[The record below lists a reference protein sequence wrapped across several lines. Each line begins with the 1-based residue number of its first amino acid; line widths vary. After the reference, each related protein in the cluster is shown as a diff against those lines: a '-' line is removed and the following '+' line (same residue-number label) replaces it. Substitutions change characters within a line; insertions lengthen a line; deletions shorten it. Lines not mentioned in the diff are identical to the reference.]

1 MTDHEATAAA
11 DAITRRLRDR
21 EPGTDDE
28 VFARE
33 IIVMLQ
39 GRGWRPTEAKPPPHW
54 KHLQQR
60 PGPGEDTLSR
70 GLAAARESLGGAA

>member
-1 MTDHEATAAA
+1 MTDPEATAAVE
-11 DAITRRLRDR
+11 AIERQLRDR
-21 EPGTDDE
+21 DPGTDDE

-39 GRGWRPTEAKPPPHW
+39 GRGWRPTEAKRPPHW
-54 KHLQQR
+54 KQPR
-60 PGPGEDTLSR
+60 PGPAEDTYSR

>member
-1 MTDHEATAAA
+1 MTEHEATAAVE
-11 DAITRRLRDR
+11 AIARQLRDR
-21 EPGTDDE
+21 EPGTDNE

-39 GRGWRPTEAKPPPHW
+39 GRGWRPTEARRPPHW
-54 KHLQQR
+54 KEPR
-60 PGPGEDTLSR
+60 PGPAEDTYSR

>member
-11 DAITRRLRDR
+11 EAITRQLRDR
-21 EPGTDDE
+21 APGTDNE

-39 GRGWRPTEAKPPPHW
+39 GRGWRPTEAKRPPHW
-54 KHLQQR
+54 KQQR
-60 PGPGEDTLSR
+60 PGPGEDTYR
-70 GLAAARESLGGAA
+70 EGLAAARESLGGAA